1 MIRSRDIFCPPVV
14 PLVDDIVRL
23 ITDLAFKPS
32 SKRAMISLLLR
43 FTFTEDL
50 NRTNLGSLELGR
62 QDLIGAQKP
71 ALQ

>member
-1 MIRSRDIFCPPVV
+1 MV

-23 ITDLAFKPS
+23 ITDLFKPS
-32 SKRAMISLLLR
+32 SERAMISLLLR
-43 FTFTEDL
+43 FTLTEDL
-50 NRTNLGSLELGR
+50 NGTNLGSLELGR